1 VHDIARCVADRSGA
15 CRSLLPRP
23 DVAVI
28 GGTVVMANVIRT
40 EAELQRRHGVGQ
52 HADSCDGCLMADT
65 IRAMLPVYD
74 AAVKWRHSHGEQI
87 AYSLRGIRA
96 AVDAAEGK

>member
-1 VHDIARCVADRSGA
+1 MHDIARCVADRSGA

-65 IRAMLPVYD
+65 IRALWVERDALQEMLQEWDTDIGRIQPVYD
-74 AAVKWRHSHGEQI
+74 AAMK
-87 AYSLRGIRA
+87 
-96 AVDAAEGK
+96 